1 MNILK
6 IKKLFIVL
14 FLFASTSHAAVIS
27 LGCDDGDFEFFK
39 YYLIKMDT
47 NKKTAERTMLYIYGG
62 GGYGYSI
69 ESEQQKKVKFTN
81 LGDNHYQINHNL
93 TYSTKAAINRA
104 NPADSRIWI
113 DAQWWPFECE
123 LIPNEII
130 DLNDDKFK
138 EYAKKQNTN
147 IRNNILKSYDLLLND
162 KYNVVLNQKTIER
175 VKNFFQ

>member
-6 IKKLFIVL
+6 IKNLFIVI

-93 TYSTKAAINRA
+93 TYSTKAAINRT

-123 LIPNEII
+123 LIPNEIV
-130 DLNDDKFK
+130 DLKVA
-138 EYAKKQNTN
+138 E
-147 IRNNILKSYDLLLND
+147 
-162 KYNVVLNQKTIER
+162 LNQEEEDRKSENI
-175 VKNFFQ
+175 F